1 MNSQRLMSSSHEAP
15 LPLSAATSTRSSGA
29 GSSSGTSGYRIR
41 IHTVAGPGTAT
52 PPTTGRHSM
61 ADM

>member
-1 MNSQRLMSSSHEAP
+1 MNSQRLMSSYHEAP
-15 LPLSAATSTRSSGA
+15 LSC
-29 GSSSGTSGYRIR
+29 GSDEHALERRGLFVRHER
-41 IHTVAGPGTAT
+41 VPHPHPHVAGPGTAT